1 MALRTIGIEADPAKR
16 IRKRQGKTITDFRK
30 MRDLSVDELA
40 ALVGVTPGAIRHW
53 EGGRYSP
60 RQHHQVKLAK
70 ALNTTWGSL
79 FALDGEAA

>member
-1 MALRTIGIEADPAKR
+1 MVRTIGIEPDPAKR
-16 IRKRQGKTITDFRK
+16 IRKRQGRTIADFRK
-30 MRDLSVDELA
+30 MRGMSVDELA
-40 ALVGVTPGAIRHW
+40 NLVEVTPGAIRHW

-60 RQHHQVKLAK
+60 RQHHQVRLAK